1 MTELK
6 NYIVVG
12 GSSGIGFEL
21 TRRLVGEDRKV
32 TVLSRSIGQLS
43 GLSEARHV
51 PFDVT
56 KDEFS
61 SDGLPD
67 KLSGLAYCPGS
78 IRLRPFARL
87 TEEEFLEDYRINLLG
102 AVAVIKGCLNSLKK
116 ADPTAAI
123 VLFSTVAVGTGMP
136 FHASIASAKGAVEGL
151 TRSLAAE
158 LAPRVRVN
166 AIAPSLTDTPLAQD
180 LLADEGKRAAA
191 ADRHPLKRTGTAV
204 ELAAM
209 ANFLLSDAA
218 AWITGQVIAVDGG
231 MSAVRTFK

>member
-56 KDEFS
+56 KNEFP

-166 AIAPSLTDTPLAQD
+166 AIAPSLTDTPLAKD
-180 LLADEGKRAAA
+180 LLADEGKRAA
-191 ADRHPLKRTGTAV
+191 
-204 ELAAM
+204 
-209 ANFLLSDAA
+209 
-218 AWITGQVIAVDGG
+218 
-231 MSAVRTFK
+231 

>member
-1 MTELK
+1 MTEPK
-6 NYIVVG
+6 NFIVVG

-21 TRRLVGEDRKV
+21 TRRLIDDGHQV
-32 TVLSRSIGQLS
+32 TALSRSIGQLTELT
-43 GLSEARHV
+43 GIRHV

-56 KDEFS
+56 QTEFP

-67 KLSGLAYCPGS
+67 KLCGLAYCPGT

-87 TEEEFLEDYRINLLG
+87 TEDEFLEDYRINLLG

-116 ADPTAAI
+116 ADHTAAI

-158 LAPRVRVN
+158 FAPRIRVN
-166 AIAPSLTDTPLAQD
+166 AIAASLTDTPLAKA
-180 LLADEGKRAAA
+180 LLADESKRTAA
-191 ADRHPLKRTGTAV
+191 ADRHPLKRTGTPR
-204 ELAAM
+204 ELAEVAH
-209 ANFLLSDAA
+209 FLLSDSAS
-218 AWITGQVIAVDGG
+218 WITGQIISVDGG
-231 MSAVRTFK
+231 MGAVRTFK

>member
-56 KDEFS
+56 KDEFP

-166 AIAPSLTDTPLAQD
+166 AIAPSLTDTPLAKD